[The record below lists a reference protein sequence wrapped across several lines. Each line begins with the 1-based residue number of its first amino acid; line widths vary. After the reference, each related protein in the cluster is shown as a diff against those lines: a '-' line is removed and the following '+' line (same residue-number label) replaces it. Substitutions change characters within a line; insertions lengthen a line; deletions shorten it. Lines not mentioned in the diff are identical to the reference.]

1 MLLWLCLLKRSKPWE
16 VLAQQTGLSQPTKY
30 ILNKHK
36 MGFWVD
42 FDIAITQ
49 LFAKRRQTIIASL
62 GVTFG
67 IGMFILMTSV
77 MTGVNKLVE
86 DTMLANSPHI
96 SLRNKIESNRK
107 SVLEKVYEESETQIL
122 LHHQRPKME
131 KKELRN
137 ANLILKALQKD
148 PEIKGVSPMVNAPVY
163 YTIGAITLNGVV
175 SGVDIIQEDLLF
187 DLRWKMKEGEIENL
201 LHNRNGII
209 MGRGLAEKLNVH
221 MGDRV
226 NVTTAEGVRMLLK
239 IVGIFSS
246 GVGAID
252 DVRSY
257 ANLQDV
263 QQMLK
268 KPANYITD
276 INIKLHDVDAAKEK
290 CVAIRNSFGVY
301 GEDWETANAPIL
313 MSFVIRNAMTYI
325 VVITLLVVAG
335 FGIYNIL
342 NMTIYEKMKDIA
354 ILKAIGF
361 EGGSVIRIF
370 MLQSLIIGIFGAIG
384 GLILGFATSYS
395 LSRVPFD
402 TGGVL
407 ATDTFPVNL
416 TPWFYVYG
424 VVFAMLTTAFA
435 GYFPSRKASKID
447 PVAIL
452 RG

>member
-1 MLLWLCLLKRSKPWE
+1 MS
-16 VLAQQTGLSQPTKY
+16 
-30 ILNKHK
+30 
-36 MGFWVD
+36 FWVD
-42 FDIAITQ
+42 FDIAKTQ
-49 LFAKRRQTIIASL
+49 LLAKRRQTIIASL

-77 MTGVNKLVE
+77 MTGVNNLIE
-86 DTMLANSPHI
+86 DTMLANAPHI
-96 SLRNKIESNRK
+96 VLKNKVETDRP
-107 SVLEKVYEESETQIL
+107 SVLDKL
-122 LHHQRPKME
+122 LGTDEANAPNVIVHHQRPKQE
-131 KKELRN
+131 KLELRN
-137 ANLILKALQKD
+137 ASLMVKALKLD
-148 PEIKGVSPMVNAPVY
+148 PQIKGVSPTVNAPVY
-163 YTIGAITLNGVV
+163 YTVGATDLNGVV
-175 SGVDIIQEDLLF
+175 SGVDILQEDLLF
-187 DLRWKMKEGEIENL
+187 DLRWKMKEGVLENL
-201 LHNRNGII
+201 LHNRNGIL
-209 MGRGLAEKLNVH
+209 MGKGLAKKLNVH

-226 NVTTAEGVRMLLK
+226 YITTASGVRMLVK
-239 IVGIFSS
+239 VVGIFAS

-252 DVRSY
+252 DVKSY

-263 QQMLK
+263 QQMLR

-276 INIKLHDVDAAKEK
+276 INIKLFDTDAAKGK
-290 CVAIRNSFGVY
+290 CVAIRNRFGVY

-354 ILKAIGF
+354 ILKALGF
-361 EGGSVIRIF
+361 EGGSVVRIF
-370 MLQSLIIGIFGAIG
+370 MLQSLIIGAFGAMG
-384 GLILGFATSYS
+384 GLMLGFATSYS

-416 TPWFYVYG
+416 TPWFYVFG
-424 VVFAMLTTAFA
+424 VIFAIVTTAFA
-435 GYFPSRKASKID
+435 GYFPSRRASKID

>member
-30 ILNKHK
+30 ILNKQK

-49 LFAKRRQTIIASL
+49 LLAKRRQTIIASL

-77 MTGVNKLVE
+77 MTGVNKLIE

-107 SVLEKVYEESETQIL
+107 SVLEKVFEESETQIL

-268 KPANYITD
+268 KPAKD
-276 INIKLHDVDAAKEK
+276 RK
-290 CVAIRNSFGVY
+290 S
-301 GEDWETANAPIL
+301 
-313 MSFVIRNAMTYI
+313 
-325 VVITLLVVAG
+325 VV
-335 FGIYNIL
+335 
-342 NMTIYEKMKDIA
+342 
-354 ILKAIGF
+354 
-361 EGGSVIRIF
+361 
-370 MLQSLIIGIFGAIG
+370 
-384 GLILGFATSYS
+384 
-395 LSRVPFD
+395 
-402 TGGVL
+402 
-407 ATDTFPVNL
+407 
-416 TPWFYVYG
+416 
-424 VVFAMLTTAFA
+424 
-435 GYFPSRKASKID
+435 
-447 PVAIL
+447 
-452 RG
+452 

>member
-1 MLLWLCLLKRSKPWE
+1 M
-16 VLAQQTGLSQPTKY
+16 A
-30 ILNKHK
+30 
-36 MGFWVD
+36 FWVD
-42 FDIAITQ
+42 FDIAKTQ
-49 LFAKRRQTIIASL
+49 LLAKRRQTIIASL

-77 MTGVNKLVE
+77 MTGVNNLIE
-86 DTMLANSPHI
+86 DTMLANAPHI
-96 SLRNKIESNRK
+96 VLKNKIETARPS
-107 SVLEKVYEESETQIL
+107 L
-122 LHHQRPKME
+122 LQQLLGTDGPTVIIHHQRPKQD
-131 KKELRN
+131 KLELRN
-137 ANLILKALQKD
+137 ATLMVKALLKD
-148 PEIKGVSPMVNAPVY
+148 PEIKGVSPIVNAPVY
-163 YTIGAITLNGVV
+163 YTIGATTLNGVV

-187 DLRWKMKEGEIENL
+187 DLRWKMKEGTIENL

-209 MGRGLAEKLNVH
+209 MGRGLAQKLNVH

-226 NVTTAEGVRMLLK
+226 YVTTASGVRMLLK

-257 ANLQDV
+257 GNLQDV
-263 QQMLK
+263 QQMLR
-268 KPANYITD
+268 KPASYITD
-276 INIKLHDVDAAKEK
+276 INIKLFNIDDAKPK
-290 CVAIRNSFGVY
+290 CQAIRNRFSVY

-325 VVITLLVVAG
+325 VVLTLLVVAG

-354 ILKAIGF
+354 ILKAVGF
-361 EGGSVIRIF
+361 EGGSVIQIF
-370 MLQSLIIGIFGAIG
+370 MLQSLIIGFFGAIG
-384 GLILGFATSYS
+384 GLILGFVTSFA
-395 LSRVPFD
+395 LSRMPFD

-407 ATDTFPVNL
+407 ATDTFPVNM

-424 VVFAMLTTAFA
+424 VIFAMVTTAFA
-435 GYFPSRKASKID
+435 GYFPSKRASKID

>member
-1 MLLWLCLLKRSKPWE
+1 MS
-16 VLAQQTGLSQPTKY
+16 
-30 ILNKHK
+30 
-36 MGFWVD
+36 FWVD
-42 FDIAITQ
+42 FDVAKTQ
-49 LFAKRRQTIIASL
+49 LLAKRRQTVIASL

-77 MTGVNKLVE
+77 MTGVNNLIE
-86 DTMLANSPHI
+86 DTMLANAPHI
-96 SLRNKIESNRK
+96 VLKNKVETDRP
-107 SVLEKVYEESETQIL
+107 SVLQKFFGLGDGQRDRQDDGDNKHEPSIII
-122 LHHQRPKME
+122 HHQRPKEE
-131 KKELRN
+131 KLELRN
-137 ANLILKALQKD
+137 ASLIVKALKQD
-148 PEIKGVSPMVNAPVY
+148 PAIKGVSPTVNAPVY
-163 YTIGAITLNGVV
+163 YTVGATDLSGIV
-175 SGVDIIQEDLLF
+175 SGVEILQEDLLF
-187 DLRWKMKEGEIENL
+187 DLKWKMKEGVIENL

-209 MGRGLAEKLNVH
+209 MGRGLAKKLNVH

-226 NVTTAEGVRMLLK
+226 YVTTASGTRMLVK

-252 DVRSY
+252 DVKSY

-263 QQMLK
+263 QQMLR
-268 KPANYITD
+268 KPASYITD
-276 INIKLHDVDAAKEK
+276 INMKLFDTDAAKEK
-290 CVAIRNSFGVY
+290 CVAIRNRFGVY

-354 ILKAIGF
+354 ILKALGF
-361 EGGSVIRIF
+361 EGGSVVRIF
-370 MLQSLIIGIFGAIG
+370 MLQSLIIGAFGAMG
-384 GLILGFATSYS
+384 GLLLGFTTSYS
-395 LSRVPFD
+395 LSRLPFD

-407 ATDTFPVNL
+407 ATDTFPVNMAAS
-416 TPWFYVYG
+416 FYVFG

-435 GYFPSRKASKID
+435 GYFPSRRASKID

>member
-30 ILNKHK
+30 ILNKQK

-49 LFAKRRQTIIASL
+49 LLAKRRQTIIASL

-77 MTGVNKLVE
+77 MTGVNKLIE

-107 SVLEKVYEESETQIL
+107 SVLEKVFEESETQIL

-290 CVAIRNSFGVY
+290 CVAIRNRFGVY